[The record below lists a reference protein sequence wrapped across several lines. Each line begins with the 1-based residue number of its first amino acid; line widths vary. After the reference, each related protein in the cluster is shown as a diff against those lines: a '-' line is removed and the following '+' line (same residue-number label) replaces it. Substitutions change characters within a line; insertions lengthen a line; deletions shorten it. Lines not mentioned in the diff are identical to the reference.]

1 MSKVNELW
9 AKSRHIVKKF
19 GENGQNVYT
28 KSYPGHLPCWMECKY
43 VPGRMGDF
51 SCNLYRVSQTTVR
64 TVAARIGSICA
75 QCTPC
80 GIVAATRNGGASL
93 RFRRTRGSAGVGL
106 TRVPPSVSAINGT
119 VSMRENAFCAP
130 TQTRCNFST

>member
-28 KSYPGHLPCWMECKY
+28 KSYPGRLPCWMECKY

-51 SCNLYRVSQTTVR
+51 SCKPIQGFTDDGSHRGREN
-64 TVAARIGSICA
+64 RIDLRRR
-75 QCTPC
+75 TPC

-93 RFRRTRGSAGVGL
+93 RFRRAKGSAGVGL
-106 TRVPPSVSAINGT
+106 T
-119 VSMRENAFCAP
+119 
-130 TQTRCNFST
+130 